1 MNIGNPNEFTLL
13 ELAKAVIEV
22 TGSRSEI
29 VFEAL
34 PTDDPQVRQ
43 PDISLARELLGWE
56 PTVELREGLQRT
68 LDAAGVAA
76 LTGTCRPEH
85 RQARDSAAPRPFQAL

>member
-13 ELAKAVIEV
+13 ELAHAVIEV

-56 PTVELREGLQRT
+56 PTRG
-68 LDAAGVAA
+68 AARGPAA
-76 LTGTCRPEH
+76 HAGRRRRRRAH
-85 RQARDSAAPRPFQAL
+85 RHASRLSGPRNRATSATAAR